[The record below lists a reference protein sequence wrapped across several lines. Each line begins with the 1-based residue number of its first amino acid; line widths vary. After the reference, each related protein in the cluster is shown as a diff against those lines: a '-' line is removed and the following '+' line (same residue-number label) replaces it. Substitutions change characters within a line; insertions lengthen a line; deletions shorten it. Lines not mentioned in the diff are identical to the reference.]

1 MKNDSK
7 KGMTRRD
14 FARASAAAGFAI
26 VAGKAFAA
34 DMNAETLKVGLI
46 GCGGRG
52 TGAAINMLEGGNNAV
67 LVAIADAFQDRI
79 DSARDGIKNHKDEKV
94 RAGYA
99 VEDGMCFAGLDAYKQ
114 LLATDVDIVIHGA
127 LPYCRPEHIEAAVE
141 AGKHIFTEKPVAVD
155 PAGIRRFIAAS
166 KKAEEKKLSL
176 VAGTQRRHQLEYI
189 DTINR
194 IKDGAIG
201 DVLAMRAYWCGTLP
215 FAHERKEG
223 QSDLEYCIRNWY
235 GFCWV
240 AGDNIVEQHVH
251 NIDVCNWVMGGPPK
265 SVFIASGGRSWKPKD
280 DPKYG
285 DIYDHFSCDFEYEG
299 GVHMSSFSRHWY
311 NAADGVFEDIV
322 GTKGRSNGTSIG
334 KKKSERGI
342 NPYVQEHIDLVNSVR
357 GKVPYINE
365 GVQVAES
372 TMTAIMGRMAAY
384 TGQRYKFEDALNA
397 DLDIVPKELSFDKPY
412 PCGPV
417 PTPGAAV

>member
-1 MKNDSK
+1 MKNETK

-14 FARASAAAGFAI
+14 FARTSAAAGFAI

-34 DMNAETLKVGLI
+34 DVNSETLKVGLI
-46 GCGGRG
+46 GSGGRG
-52 TGAAINMLEGGNNAV
+52 TGAAINMLEGDNNVV
-67 LVAIADAFQDRI
+67 LVAIADAFQDRL
-79 DSARDGIKNHKDEKV
+79 DSARNSIQNHKDEKV

-99 VEDGMCFAGLDAYKQ
+99 VQDDMCFVGLDAYKK

-176 VAGTQRRHQLEYI
+176 VAGTQRRHQKEYV

-215 FAHERKEG
+215 FAHDRKPEW
-223 QSDLEYCIRNWY
+223 SDLENCLRNWY
-235 GFCWV
+235 AFCWV
-240 AGDNIVEQHVH
+240 CGDNIVEQHVH

-265 SVFIASGGRSWKPKD
+265 SVFLASGGRTWKPKD

-285 DIYDHFSCDFEYEG
+285 DLYDHFSCDFEYEG

-334 KKKSERGI
+334 KKKAERGI
-342 NPYVQEHIDLVNSVR
+342 NPYVQEHIDLCASIR
-357 GKVPYINE
+357 GSAPYLNE

-384 TGQRYKFEDALNA
+384 TGQRYKYEDALNA
-397 DLDIVPKELSFDKPY
+397 DLDIVPKELSWDKSY

-417 PTPGAAV
+417 PSPGGEA